1 MESTHSSKSA
11 MKHSKLAITTLSILA
26 ASDFALAATTCVGAE
41 LYSRSTVKY
50 GRWEVRMKV
59 AATPGSV
66 SSFFTYNND
75 SYLGAPHPWREIDIE
90 VLGNKP
96 GSFQSN
102 LITGIAASK
111 VTSESNHGLAG
122 LADGFH
128 TFVLDWTPD
137 SVVWRLD
144 GKVRRKTESNDQQ
157 VVDLRDSAQ
166 SWRMNLW
173 ASSSAAWVGT
183 FDISKL
189 PVAQVVNWMR
199 YSRYTPGAGPDKSDF
214 TFEWLDD
221 FDRLDKT
228 RWSLGD
234 WTFDENLAQFDPAN
248 GITKDG
254 YFALLL
260 TKPGQEGV
268 FNNLPTDPEGNKYP
282 TSSIQEPSRSSRSFG
297 ATAVDGGFRL
307 EGLGGMT
314 EVRSTSGKVLWRG
327 MADAKGNALIPSA
340 HAGVVVV
347 RSGATTGSLVLR

>member
-1 MESTHSSKSA
+1 MKYSKP
-11 MKHSKLAITTLSILA
+11 AITALLMLA
-26 ASDFALAATTCVGAE
+26 ASDFTHAATTCVGAE

-50 GRWEVRMKV
+50 GRWEIRMKV

-66 SSFFTYNND
+66 SSFFTYNNN

-90 VLGNKP
+90 VLGKNT

-102 LITGIAASK
+102 LITGNAASK
-111 VTSESNHGLAG
+111 VTSESLHGLPG

-128 TFVLDWTPD
+128 TFELDWTPD
-137 SVVWRLD
+137 SIVWRLD

-157 VVDLRDSAQ
+157 VVDLRDSSQ
-166 SWRMNLW
+166 TWRMNLW
-173 ASSSAAWVGT
+173 ASSSVAWVGA
-183 FDISKL
+183 FDLNKL

-199 YSRYTPGAGPDKSDF
+199 YSRYTPGAGPNKSNF

-254 YFALLL
+254 YLALLL

-268 FNNLPTDPEGNKYP
+268 FNNMPADPDGNKYP
-282 TSSIQEPSRSSRSFG
+282 TSSIQEPVMGSRSLR
-297 ATAVDGGFRL
+297 AAAVDGGFRL
-307 EGLGGMT
+307 EGLEGMT
-314 EVRSTSGKVLWRG
+314 EVRSTSGKMIWRG
-327 MADAKGNALIPSA
+327 MADAKGQALIPSA
-340 HAGVVVV
+340 HAGVVMV
-347 RSGATTGSLVLR
+347 RSGAAAGSLVLR

>member
-1 MESTHSSKSA
+1 MKPILWLPSSLL
-11 MKHSKLAITTLSILA
+11 LA
-26 ASDFALAATTCVGAE
+26 FAVSGHAATNCVGAE
-41 LYSRSTVKY
+41 LYSRSTVKF

-66 SSFFTYNND
+66 SSFFTYNNN
-75 SYLGAPHPWREIDIE
+75 SYIGSPHPWREIDIE
-90 VLGNKP
+90 VLGKNT

-102 LITGIAASK
+102 LITGNASNK
-111 VTSESNHGLAG
+111 VTSESLHGLPG

-137 SVVWRLD
+137 SIVWRLD
-144 GKVRRKTESNDQQ
+144 GKVRRKTGSDDQQ

-173 ASSSAAWVGT
+173 ASSSVDWVGAL
-183 FDISKL
+183 DLNKL

-199 YSRYTPGAGPDKSDF
+199 YSRYTPGAGPDKSNF

-234 WTFDENLAQFDPAN
+234 WTFDGNLAQLDPAN
-248 GITKDG
+248 AITKDG
-254 YFALLL
+254 YLALLL

-268 FNNLPTDPEGNKYP
+268 VGSLPSDPEGNKYP
-282 TSSIQEPSRSSRSFG
+282 TASLESSSARSRVFRS
-297 ATAVDGGFRL
+297 TAVDGGFRL
-307 EGLGGMT
+307 EGLEGMT
-314 EVRSTSGKVLWRG
+314 EVRSTSGKMLWRG
-327 MADAKGNALIPSA
+327 MADAHGQAWIPAL
-340 HAGVVVV
+340 HGDVVFV
-347 RSGATTGSLVLR
+347 RSGAATGSVVLR